1 MLGRTLRF
9 DVAIETGKW
18 IHLDPSTLIDE
29 RKIITIC
36 VSYPLHHP
44 TIINMQSEGGW
55 TAKAFADAVCDI
67 YRDIYAEHNPSASYS
82 QHGILGASPGIGDLV
97 LKGAKLGKNGIW
109 NALVETTG
117 PLWW

>member
-1 MLGRTLRF
+1 ML
-9 DVAIETGKW
+9 ANASMAA
-18 IHLDPSTLIDE
+18 P
-29 RKIITIC
+29 
-36 VSYPLHHP
+36 
-44 TIINMQSEGGW
+44 INQ
-55 TAKAFADAVCDI
+55 I
-67 YRDIYAEHNPSASYS
+67 YNFRNIYAEHNPPASYS